1 MTGLQH
7 TTSRRAIAVTIAALA
22 CIGQAAAQT
31 VPIMALESGP
41 RERRPVEARM
51 PSFVDLGVGRTEVI
65 DLPQDAADI
74 FVSNP
79 AVAVAVIKSAR
90 RLFLVGQSM
99 GSTTIFIMD
108 ANGRRFANMEVRVNQ
123 DLSLLQQILAQS
135 IPGAEIHSRMV
146 GNLVMLTGE
155 VDSLTD
161 ATRASD
167 IANAFINGPTSQ
179 PALSGA
185 SSVNGMPGAPSAVPA
200 LGGQAGASGP
210 QSRIINSIQVRA
222 KDQVML
228 RVTVAEVNRSTL
240 KQLGVN
246 TSGTWNI
253 GKYAFNYANPVTA
266 INGALPGNQVGFGY
280 SGNNKAAGTLSALEQ
295 AGVARTL
302 AEPTLTALS
311 GETANFLVGGEV
323 PIPSPS
329 PSYGGASSGGASV
342 APQVTYKKFGVS
354 LSFTPVVFSQG
365 KISLH
370 VSTEVSDIDPSLGTS
385 IPDGNGSS
393 LNIPGF
399 KTRKSDTTIELP
411 SGGSMMTAGLISQA
425 TKQTMAGLPGLVN
438 LPILGALARSR
449 DYNRSETELVIMVTP
464 YLAQGAQAKAL
475 VRPDKNLREANE
487 PAQLALGQLTGV
499 NASRKAR
506 PSLRALDAAGFV
518 VD

>member
-1 MTGLQH
+1 MKACTPSIHQ
-7 TTSRRAIAVTIAALA
+7 RAIALTIAGIMTAGPA
-22 CIGQAAAQT
+22 FAQSA
-31 VPIMALESGP
+31 PIMAFDPAP
-41 RERRPVEARM
+41 RQRAPEARVPTQM
-51 PSFVDLGVGRTEVI
+51 TLGVGRTEVI
-65 DLPQDAADI
+65 DLPQDAVDI

-79 AVAVAVIKSAR
+79 AVATAVIKSAR
-90 RLFLVGQSM
+90 RMFLVGSQM
-99 GSTTIFIMD
+99 GKTEIFIMD
-108 ANGRRFANMEVRVNQ
+108 ANGRRFANMEIRVTQ
-123 DLSLLQQILAQS
+123 DLSQLQVILAQS
-135 IPGAEIHSRMV
+135 IPGADIQARMV
-146 GNLVMLTGE
+146 GSMVMLTGE
-155 VDSLTD
+155 VDSLSD

-167 IANAFINGPTSQ
+167 IANAFINGPTSA

-185 SSVNGMPGAPSAVPA
+185 TSVNGMAGAPSAVPA
-200 LGGQAGASGP
+200 LGGQAGATGP
-210 QSRIINSIQVRA
+210 QSKIINSIQVRA

-228 RVTVAEVNRSTL
+228 KVTVAEVNRTTL
-240 KQLGVN
+240 KQLGIN
-246 TSGTWNI
+246 TSGTWNV

-266 INGALPGNQVGFGY
+266 INGATPGNQVGFGY
-280 SGNNKAAGTLSALEQ
+280 NGTNKAAGTISALEQ
-295 AGVARTL
+295 AGVAKTL

-329 PSYGGASSGGASV
+329 PSLGGTAAGGGGSV

-365 KISLH
+365 KISVR

-385 IPDGNGSS
+385 IPNGDGQS

-411 SGGSMMTAGLISQA
+411 SGGSMMTAGLISNS

-449 DYNRSETELVIMVTP
+449 DYNRSETELVIIVTP
-464 YLAQGAQAKAL
+464 YLAQPTQAKNL
-475 VRPDKNLREANE
+475 VRPDKNLREAAE
-487 PAQLALGQLTGV
+487 GAQLALGQLTGV

-506 PSLRALDAAGFV
+506 PSLRTLDSAGFV

>member
-1 MTGLQH
+1 MKACTPSIPQ
-7 TTSRRAIAVTIAALA
+7 RAIALTIAATMSA
-22 CIGQAAAQT
+22 GSAYAQSA
-31 VPIMALESGP
+31 PIMAFDP
-41 RERRPVEARM
+41 APKRRVQEVRVPTQL
-51 PSFVDLGVGRTEVI
+51 DIGVGRTEVI

-79 AVAVAVIKSAR
+79 GVANAVIKSAR
-90 RLFLVGQSM
+90 RMFLVGAAM
-99 GSTTIFIMD
+99 GTTSIFVMD
-108 ANGRRFANMEVRVNQ
+108 ANGHRFANMEVRVNQ
-123 DLSLLQQILAQS
+123 DLSVLQQILVQS
-135 IPGAEIHSRMV
+135 IPGSDVRARMV
-146 GNLVMLTGE
+146 GSMVMLTGE
-155 VDSLTD
+155 VDSLAD

-167 IANAFINGPTSQ
+167 IANAFINGPTSA

-185 SSVNGMPGAPSAVPA
+185 TSVSGMAGAPGAVPA
-200 LGGQAGASGP
+200 LGGQAGATGP

-228 RVTVAEVNRSTL
+228 KVTVAEVNRSTL

-253 GKYAFNYANPVTA
+253 GKLAFNYANPVTA
-266 INGALPGNQVGFGY
+266 INGATPGNSIGFGY
-280 SGNNKAAGTLSALEQ
+280 KGNNEGAGTLSALEQ

-329 PSYGGASSGGASV
+329 PSLGGAAGGGSV

-354 LSFTPVVFSQG
+354 LTFTPVVFSQG
-365 KISLH
+365 KISLR

-385 IPDGNGSS
+385 IPNGDGQS

-399 KTRKSDTTIELP
+399 KTRKSDTTVELP
-411 SGGSMMTAGLISQA
+411 SGGSMMTAGLISQS

-449 DYNRSETELVIMVTP
+449 EYNRAESELVIMVTP
-464 YLAQGAQAKAL
+464 YLAKETQAKNL
-475 VRPDKNLREANE
+475 VRPDKNLREASE
-487 PAQLALGQLTGV
+487 PAQVALGQLNGV
-499 NASRKAR
+499 NASRRAR
-506 PSLRALDAAGFV
+506 PSLRTLDSAGFV

>member
-1 MTGLQH
+1 LQH
-7 TTSRRAIAVTIAALA
+7 NTSRRAIAFGLAALTG
-22 CIGQAAAQT
+22 IGPVAAQNA
-31 VPIMALESGP
+31 PIMSFDSAP
-41 RERRPVEARM
+41 RQRHQIEARV
-51 PSFVDLGVGRTEVI
+51 PSYVDLGVGRTEVI

-99 GSTTIFIMD
+99 GSTTIFVMD
-108 ANGRRFANMEVRVNQ
+108 SAGRRFANMEVRVNQ

-135 IPGAEIHSRMV
+135 LPGADIKSRMV
-146 GNLVMLTGE
+146 GNMVMLTGE

-185 SSVNGMPGAPSAVPA
+185 TSVNGMGGAPSAVPA
-200 LGGQAGASGP
+200 LGGQAGATGP

-253 GKYAFNYANPVTA
+253 GKLAFNYANPVTA

-280 SGNNKAAGTLSALEQ
+280 TGNNKAAGTLSALEQ
-295 AGVARTL
+295 AGVAKTL
-302 AEPTLTALS
+302 AEPTLAALS

-329 PSYGGASSGGASV
+329 PSYGGTASSGGASV

-365 KISLH
+365 KISLR

-399 KTRKSDTTIELP
+399 KTRKSDTTVELP

-449 DYNRSETELVIMVTP
+449 DYSRSETELVIIVTP

-475 VRPDKNLREANE
+475 TRPDKNLREASE
-487 PAQLALGQLTGV
+487 PAQVALGQLTAV